1 MRTRRNCYQN
11 CYHEVNDDD
20 IIWSLRLISRRRL
33 AVRTVVDIDES
44 SLREA
49 SAALGTT
56 TKVETVNRALAE
68 VAALAARRRDL
79 ARLISGELSALGDEE
94 LYREAWR

>member
-1 MRTRRNCYQN
+1 MP
-11 CYHEVNDDD
+11 
-20 IIWSLRLISRRRL
+20 
-33 AVRTVVDIDES
+33 TVVDIDES

-49 SAALGTT
+49 RAALGTT

-79 ARLISGELSALGDEE
+79 ERLVTGDLSALGDED
-94 LYREAWR
+94 LYRAAWQ

>member
-1 MRTRRNCYQN
+1 M
-11 CYHEVNDDD
+11 
-20 IIWSLRLISRRRL
+20 
-33 AVRTVVDIDES
+33 RTVVDIDEN

-49 SAALGTT
+49 RAALGTT

-79 ARLISGELSALGDEE
+79 KRLLSGDMPALGDEE
-94 LYREAWR
+94 LYHTSWQ

>member
-1 MRTRRNCYQN
+1 M
-11 CYHEVNDDD
+11 
-20 IIWSLRLISRRRL
+20 
-33 AVRTVVDIDES
+33 RTVVDIDED

-49 SAALGTT
+49 RSALGTT

-79 ARLISGELSALGDEE
+79 KRLIRGDLASLSDQE
-94 LYREAWR
+94 LYDTAWQ

>member
-1 MRTRRNCYQN
+1 
-11 CYHEVNDDD
+11 
-20 IIWSLRLISRRRL
+20 
-33 AVRTVVDIDES
+33 VRTVVDIDEN

-49 SAALGTT
+49 RAALGTT

-79 ARLISGELSALGDEE
+79 KRLAGGEVPALGDEE
-94 LYREAWR
+94 LYRAAWR

>member
-1 MRTRRNCYQN
+1 
-11 CYHEVNDDD
+11 VV
-20 IIWSLRLISRRRL
+20 

-49 SAALGTT
+49 RAALGTT

-79 ARLISGELSALGDEE
+79 KRLVSGDLSALGDED
-94 LYREAWR
+94 LYHAAWQ

>member
-1 MRTRRNCYQN
+1 M
-11 CYHEVNDDD
+11 
-20 IIWSLRLISRRRL
+20 
-33 AVRTVVDIDES
+33 RTVVDIDEN

-49 SAALGTT
+49 RTALGTT

-79 ARLISGELSALGDEE
+79 QRLARGDLSALGDEG
-94 LYREAWR
+94 LYRAAWR

>member
-1 MRTRRNCYQN
+1 M
-11 CYHEVNDDD
+11 
-20 IIWSLRLISRRRL
+20 
-33 AVRTVVDIDES
+33 RTVVDIDEE

-49 SAALGTT
+49 RAALGTT

-79 ARLISGELSALGDEE
+79 ARLIRGDLPRLKDEE
-94 LYREAWR
+94 AYDAAWR

>member
-1 MRTRRNCYQN
+1 
-11 CYHEVNDDD
+11 
-20 IIWSLRLISRRRL
+20 
-33 AVRTVVDIDES
+33 VRTVVDIDES

-49 SAALGTT
+49 RAALGTT

-79 ARLISGELSALGDEE
+79 KRLLSGDLSALGDED
-94 LYREAWR
+94 LYHAAWQ

>member
-1 MRTRRNCYQN
+1 M
-11 CYHEVNDDD
+11 NDDD
-20 IIWSLRLISRRRL
+20 IIASFSSISRRRL
-33 AVRTVVDIDES
+33 AVRTVVDIDEN

-49 SAALGTT
+49 RAALGTT
-56 TKVETVNRALAE
+56 TKVETVNRALVE

-79 ARLISGELSALGDEE
+79 ARLVSGELSALGDEE